1 MAQVSLQVKPYKLK
15 PTTESYITRDDFITW
30 KYVLQSYIRQK
41 VAWHQFMLAGD
52 RSEWTSFGEDPT
64 RGGTE

>member
-1 MAQVSLQVKPYKLK
+1 MTILLIGSATV
-15 PTTESYITRDDFITW
+15 IN
-30 KYVLQSYIRQK
+30 QK
-41 VAWHQFMLAGD
+41 TAWHQFMLAGD